1 VIHASAEH
9 AVGSLFMSEGSAVD
23 RLAPRPGRT
32 VAAPSDTEHSAME
45 PLWRRAIRH
54 IYWPLAAVL
63 AVQAAF
69 SLSLVWSNSAY
80 GDEAEHI
87 LDGQR
92 EWSHLLHGTPLPP
105 YSEAGAR
112 QIYPLIGA
120 AANSVG
126 GLPAARIVSLCFML
140 ASSVLL
146 YQTGVRLVGRTAALA
161 GVALW
166 AVSEPV
172 LRLAF
177 ATWDPLACLL
187 TIASLRLAVQAGD
200 ARRKGGL
207 IAVSALTLALA
218 GVTALPFLIYIPVVI
233 AVALLAWLEP
243 MGARRAIRCA
253 GWLTAGSAVLV
264 IALMTFLHLWSNVFG
279 MAGHHSVPISLN
291 GAEQVFKPVWLWDGL
306 ILVTAGA
313 GAVTAVIFEHPRV
326 RGILVAAL
334 AASALPV
341 PLYEVHIGYAFALDK
356 QISAGTGMA
365 ALAAGYLLARLR
377 PRTWRPPAVW
387 LAAGVLM
394 LYPAITGLWYARST
408 FHSWPDTTRL
418 IAVLKPFATSRRPVL
433 FSGEWGVFPE
443 YYLGG
448 YKHWPTYRRG
458 LLPSVEHGMYAAVVV
473 RLRLSSVESPS
484 MAANFAAPPA
494 VLGREAL
501 KLMYTGGG
509 LLSALNRR
517 DGYKLVTVI
526 VYKTTNPNNA
536 VGAWAVWEHVG

>member
-1 VIHASAEH
+1 MP
-9 AVGSLFMSEGSAVD
+9 GGSAVE
-23 RLAPRPGRT
+23 RLAAGPGRDA
-32 VAAPSDTEHSAME
+32 AAPSHAERSAL
-45 PLWRRAIRH
+45 PPWRRVVRH
-54 IYWPLAAVL
+54 INWPLAVVL
-63 AVQAAF
+63 GAQAAF

-87 LDGQR
+87 LDGQS
-92 EWSHLLHGTPLPP
+92 EWSNLLHGTQLAP
-105 YSEAGAR
+105 YTEAGAR

-140 ASSVLL
+140 TASLLL
-146 YQTGVRLVGRTAALA
+146 YQIGVRLFGRTAALA

-187 TIASLRLAVQAGD
+187 TIMSLRLAVQARN

-243 MGARRAIRCA
+243 MGARRAIWC
-253 GWLTAGSAVLV
+253 TAWHAAASAVLV
-264 IALMTFLHLWSNVFG
+264 IALMTVLHLWSNVSG
-279 MAGHHSVPISLN
+279 MAGYHSARITLQ
-291 GAEQVFKPVWLWDGL
+291 GAGQVFRPAWSWDGL
-306 ILVTAGA
+306 IFVAACA
-313 GAVTAVIFEHPRV
+313 GAVTAVILERPRV

-334 AASALPV
+334 AAAALPV

-365 ALAAGYLLARLR
+365 ALAAGYLFARLR
-377 PRTWRPPAVW
+377 PATWRAPAVW

-394 LYPAITGLWYARST
+394 LYPAIGGLSQARST
-408 FHSWPDTTRL
+408 FHSWPNSTRL
-418 IAVLKPFATSRRPVL
+418 MAVLKPYATSGRPVL
-433 FSGEWGVFPE
+433 FSGEWGIFPA

-448 YKHWPTYRRG
+448 GQGHWLDYRPY
-458 LLPSVEHGMYAAVVV
+458 LLHSIEHGAYAAVVV
-473 RLRLSSVESPS
+473 RLWLDSTDSHD
-484 MAANFAAPPA
+484 MAARFAVSSAM
-494 VLGREAL
+494 LRREAL
-501 KLMYTGGG
+501 KLVDAGGG
-509 LLSALNRR
+509 LAALTRR
-517 DGYKLVTVI
+517 DGYRLADVI
-526 VYKTTNPNNA
+526 VYQTTDPDNA
-536 VGAWAVWEHVG
+536 VGAWAVWEHVS

>member
-1 VIHASAEH
+1 
-9 AVGSLFMSEGSAVD
+9 MD
-23 RLAPRPGRT
+23 RLAPRPGET
-32 VAAPSDTEHSAME
+32 AAARSDAEHSATM
-45 PLWRRAIRH
+45 PPRRHRGVRH
-54 IYWPLAAVL
+54 INWPLAAVL

-87 LDGQR
+87 VDGQQ
-92 EWSHLLHGTPLPP
+92 EWSHLLHGTQLLPYP
-105 YSEAGAR
+105 EAGAR

-126 GLPAARIVSLCFML
+126 GLAAARIVSLCFML

-166 AVSEPV
+166 AVSEPA

-187 TIASLRLAVQAGD
+187 TITALRLAVQADG
-200 ARRKGGL
+200 ARRKGAL
-207 IAVSALTLALA
+207 IAASALALALA

-233 AVALLAWLEP
+233 VVALLAWLEP
-243 MGARRAIRCA
+243 MGARLAIWRAA
-253 GWLTAGSAVLV
+253 WLTAGSAVLV
-264 IALMTFLHLWSNVFG
+264 VALMTILHLWSNVFG
-279 MAGHHSVPISLN
+279 MARYHSVPVGLN
-291 GAEQVFKPVWLWDGL
+291 GVEHVFEPAWLWDGL
-306 ILVTAGA
+306 ILTAAAA
-313 GAVTAVIFEHPRV
+313 GAVTAVVFEHPRV

-356 QISAGTGMA
+356 QISAGSGMA
-365 ALAAGYLLARLR
+365 ALAAGYLIARLR
-377 PRTWRPPAVW
+377 PRTWRPSAVW

-394 LYPAITGLWYARST
+394 LYPAITGLSYARST

-418 IAVLKPFATSRRPVL
+418 IAVLRPFAASTRPVL

-448 YKHWPTYRRG
+448 GYKHWPAYHLG

-473 RLRLSSVESPS
+473 KLKLSLAELPPL
-484 MAANFAAPPA
+484 AADIAAPPA
-494 VLGREAL
+494 VLGQEAL
-501 KLMYTGGG
+501 SLMHAQGG
-509 LLSALNRR
+509 LMSALNRH

-526 VYKTTNPNNA
+526 VYKTTSANNA
-536 VGAWAVWEHVG
+536 AGAWAVWEHVG

>member
-1 VIHASAEH
+1 MESLRHR
-9 AVGSLFMSEGSAVD
+9 AV
-23 RLAPRPGRT
+23 
-32 VAAPSDTEHSAME
+32 
-45 PLWRRAIRH
+45 RH

-92 EWSHLLHGTPLPP
+92 EWSHLLHGTQLPP
-105 YSEAGAR
+105 YAEAGAR

-120 AANSVG
+120 AANSAG
-126 GLPAARIVSLCFML
+126 GLPAARTVSLCFML
-140 ASSVLL
+140 ASTVLL
-146 YQTGVRLVGRTAALA
+146 YQIGIRLVGRTAALA

-187 TIASLRLAVQAGD
+187 TIMSLRLAVQAGG
-200 ARRKGGL
+200 ARRKSGL
-207 IAVSALTLALA
+207 IAASALTLALA
-218 GVTALPFLIYIPVVI
+218 GVTALPFLIYLPVVI

-243 MGARRAIRCA
+243 MGARLAGWCA
-253 GWLTAGSAVLV
+253 AWLTAGSAVLV

-279 MAGHHSVPISLN
+279 MAGYHSVPIGLN
-291 GAEQVFKPVWLWDGL
+291 GAEQVFEPAWIWDGP
-306 ILVTAGA
+306 ILVAAGA
-313 GAVTAVIFEHPRV
+313 GAVTAVIFEQSRLRAV
-326 RGILVAAL
+326 LVAVL

-377 PRTWRPPAVW
+377 PATWRRPAVW

-394 LYPAITGLWYARST
+394 LYPAINGLWYARST
-408 FHSWPDTTRL
+408 FHSWPDITRL
-418 IAVLKPFATSRRPVL
+418 MTVLKPFTRSRRPVL

-448 YKHWPTYRRG
+448 SYGHWPTYRPQ
-458 LLPSVEHGMYAAVVV
+458 LLPALEHGMYAAVVV
-473 RLRLSSVESPS
+473 RLELSLAEPSS
-484 MAANFAAPPA
+484 MAAHFAAPPA
-494 VLGREAL
+494 ALGREAL
-501 KLMYTGGG
+501 KLMDTGGG
-509 LLSALNRR
+509 LMSALSRR

-526 VYKTTNPNNA
+526 MYRTTDPNNA
-536 VGAWAVWEHVG
+536 LGAWAVWEHVR